1 MNIKRKAYEDLILW
15 KKKKAKTALLVN
27 GARCVGKSFL
37 VEEFAKN
44 EFKSYIKIDFD
55 NIEEATKDIILNDYI
70 KDCFEN
76 RRALG
81 QALSRKSMNFFKEY
95 MLVGGMPKVVD
106 SYIETKDFKVAD
118 DEKNLILNLYRND
131 IVKFAGVNAMKVFTI
146 FDNIPSQLGKENKKF
161 ILSNVK
167 SGARYREYENAFMWL
182 SESMVINIC
191 YNTVEPSYGL
201 SININDA
208 KRKVYMADTG
218 LLVTFAFL
226 NDNYEKNDL
235 YNDIL
240 FDKLSLNV
248 GMIYENVVA
257 QILAS
262 KGIKLYYF
270 SRYNNEKKRNDI
282 ELDFLYTKNRKVNII
297 EVKSS
302 KIKTI
307 ASLENAKKSYKNYL
321 GESIVISSRDFEV
334 KDGIIYLPI
343 YMTYL
348 L

>member
-1 MNIKRKAYEDLILW
+1 
-15 KKKKAKTALLVN
+15 
-27 GARCVGKSFL
+27 
-37 VEEFAKN
+37 
-44 EFKSYIKIDFD
+44 
-55 NIEEATKDIILNDYI
+55 
-70 KDCFEN
+70 
-76 RRALG
+76 
-81 QALSRKSMNFFKEY
+81 
-95 MLVGGMPKVVD
+95 
-106 SYIETKDFKVAD
+106 
-118 DEKNLILNLYRND
+118 
-131 IVKFAGVNAMKVFTI
+131 
-146 FDNIPSQLGKENKKF
+146 
-161 ILSNVK
+161 
-167 SGARYREYENAFMWL
+167 
-182 SESMVINIC
+182 
-191 YNTVEPSYGL
+191 
-201 SININDA
+201 
-208 KRKVYMADTG
+208 MADTG

-240 FDKLSLNV
+240 IDKLSLNV

-321 GESIVISSRDFEV
+321 GESIVISSRDFEI